1 MILNLLRVEIQ
12 REHDVVLVRQRAR
25 QIAAALKF
33 DSQDQTRIATA
44 LSEIARNA
52 FQYAGGGTVEFQIQK
67 NPDPAFRISV
77 RDRGRGIAH
86 LNQILDGKYV
96 SSTGMGLGIL
106 GARRLMDIFNVDTS
120 PTGTTVEIGRK
131 IPSRSPALPKK
142 ELDSLLAK
150 IELQNPQNAY
160 EELQQQNQELLR
172 TLEELRARQ
181 MELAQL
187 NRELDETNRGVVA
200 LYAELD
206 DRADFLQRASEL
218 KSDFLSNMSHEFRT
232 PLNSIS
238 ALSQILLDRLDGDL
252 SPEQEKQV
260 RFIKS
265 STQDLSDLV
274 NDLLD
279 LAKVEAGKVTIR
291 PSEFDLSTLFSALR
305 GMLRP
310 LLAQNSSVKLLFDD
324 PEENLKIYS
333 DEAKIS
339 QILRNFISNALKFT
353 ERGEVRVSVAKGS
366 NSTVRFSVADTGIGI
381 KEEDQ
386 ELIFQEWTQIEGK
399 LQKVAKGSGL
409 GLPLSRKLAQLLGG
423 NVHVKSQVG
432 IGSTF
437 TVVIPVSFEGQI
449 EVVYVPEVKREL
461 DRNKIPVLVV
471 EDNREALFIYEKYL
485 KGSKFQALPATNI
498 AEARHA
504 LRSFRPQAIVLDVLL
519 QGEHSWDLLRD
530 LKNDPTTC
538 DIPVYVI
545 TVVDNRDKALSL
557 GANGFHSKPVDRVW
571 LLDQLEKLAVGPP
584 KPRILV
590 IDDDAA
596 SRYLVRNLLSDSG
609 CEIVEATGGAEG
621 LEIVHACQPT
631 LIVLDLAMEGVDG
644 FEVLERLRQDVSTS
658 SLPVIVHT
666 SKSLEEKDQ
675 ARLKTTI
682 DVIPKSIMGSRD
694 LARVRFAQALKKAGV
709 IDVDRA
715 DFRAPQDDGDS
726 VPGEET
732 MRLVSHRRGKHLLS
746 HSVDSNRHSGT

>member
-1 MILNLLRVEIQ
+1 MILNLLRMEI
-12 REHDVVLVRQRAR
+12 RHEHDVVLVRQRAR
-25 QIAAALKF
+25 QVAAALKF

-67 NPDPAFRISV
+67 NPDPALQISV
-77 RDRGRGIAH
+77 RDKGRGIAH
-86 LNQILDGKYV
+86 IQQILDGKYV

-106 GARRLMDIFNVDTS
+106 GARRLMDTFNVDTS
-120 PTGTTVEIGRK
+120 SGGTTVEIGK
-131 IPSRSPALPKK
+131 KLPGRFPVLAKR
-142 ELDSLLAK
+142 ELDSFLAK
-150 IELQNPQNAY
+150 IELQDPENAY

-172 TLEELRARQ
+172 TLDELRARQ
-181 MELAQL
+181 KELAQL

-218 KSDFLSNMSHEFRT
+218 KSHFLSNMSHEFRT

-252 SPEQEKQV
+252 SAEQEKQV
-260 RFIKS
+260 RFIRTS
-265 STQDLSDLV
+265 AQDLTDLV

-291 PSEFDLSTLFSALR
+291 PSEFDVGTLFSALR

-310 LLAQNSSVKLLFDD
+310 LLVQNSSVKLLFDD
-324 PEENLKIYS
+324 PEENLRIYS
-333 DEAKIS
+333 DEAKVS

-353 ERGEVRVSVAKGS
+353 ERGEVRVSVAKLS
-366 NSTVRFSVADTGIGI
+366 NDAVAFSVADTGIGI
-381 KEEDQ
+381 KKEDQ
-386 ELIFQEWTQIEGK
+386 ARIFQEWMQVEGK

-423 NVHVKSQVG
+423 NVHVTSQVG

-437 TVVIPVSFEGQI
+437 TAVIPISFGGQM

-461 DRNKIPVLVV
+461 DADKIPILVV

-485 KGSKFQALPATNI
+485 KGSKFQAMPATNI

-504 LRSFRPQAIVLDVLL
+504 LSQFRPEAIVLDVLL
-519 QGEHSWDLLRD
+519 EGEHSWDLLRD
-530 LKNDPTTC
+530 LKKGPTTS

-557 GANGFHSKPVDRVW
+557 GANGFHSKPVDRMW
-571 LLDQLEKLAVGPP
+571 LLNQLEKLAVSPP
-584 KPRILV
+584 KPRVLV
-590 IDDDAA
+590 IDDDPT
-596 SRYLVRNLLSDSG
+596 SRYLVRNLLSETD
-609 CEIVEATGGAEG
+609 CEIVEASGGGEG
-621 LEIVHACQPT
+621 LAMVHECQPA
-631 LIVLDLAMEGVDG
+631 LVVLDLAMEGVDG
-644 FEVLERLRQDVSTS
+644 FEVLERLRQDVKTS
-658 SLPVIVHT
+658 SLPVIVYT
-666 SKSLEEKDQ
+666 RSEE
-675 ARLKTTI
+675 
-682 DVIPKSIMGSRD
+682 
-694 LARVRFAQALKKAGV
+694 
-709 IDVDRA
+709 
-715 DFRAPQDDGDS
+715 
-726 VPGEET
+726 
-732 MRLVSHRRGKHLLS
+732 
-746 HSVDSNRHSGT
+746 